1 MLVFLEEGKKEV
13 SRKKSLRARDR
24 ASNKPHIESTA
35 RIWTWTTF
43 FGGDCSSHC
52 ATLAPLSINLNKS
65 INYCSIFL
73 LFSAISKP
81 PDNTDECST
90 SPCQNSGTCVN
101 RYNDYICQCAD
112 GYHGKNCETGERY
125 IKERNERMFWAMS
138 TWIQTFSTAKFYM
151 DLCERGLKTLWTA
164 VSKQSGFGDRIHWFR
179 KDARPIRVKKYAV

>member
-125 IKERNERMFWAMS
+125 IKERNERMFS
-138 TWIQTFSTAKFYM
+138 PCPHESRHFQPQNFTWIYVNGA
-151 DLCERGLKTLWTA
+151 LKRFGQRFQNKRFRWPDSL
-164 VSKQSGFGDRIHWFR
+164 VS
-179 KDARPIRVKKYAV
+179 